1 MKKTVN
7 IDSLFDGFISS
18 AVVGLGSTQNT
29 SLPIVEFAEDI
40 IFNGSASLFPQQ
52 SAVLKSFYNEPL
64 NEIETLIME
73 EWAREDRSNWVTG
86 RQYKNFVLE
95 AGRGSS
101 KALDINTYIPT
112 PSGNRQLKDIEVGDL
127 VLDPSMRP
135 IKVLATTN
143 IMYGHVV
150 YELTFNTGTKVLAD
164 AGHLWSMKNSLGLPL
179 VVNTKDLLGL
189 PFTELHIDTSL
200 DLQEAFPKIK
210 PILYI
215 ESIKQVE
222 SIPVKCI
229 QVEGSN
235 YLCTEDGIPTHNST
249 LASIICL
256 YEFYSLIT
264 LTNPSRHYGL
274 LPNDPIAIFVI
285 AQTLEQVKDTL
296 FAKIKGYASDSLFF
310 KSLADT
316 GKIEILAESIKYPG
330 KNVAIYAK
338 HTNSPALVGY
348 TIKAMILDEFARF
361 QNVVGDGGEITS
373 VGDLLWSNI
382 GNGCNRFG
390 HLGHKV
396 AISSAWDAGDPM
408 ERLINDTKEDPQT
421 LTLRLRTWDLNK
433 LPSVSREAS
442 NSEYIRNRIKAELEF
457 EGIRRKASA
466 GFISADLCQKACTG
480 NSCIDTTE
488 IPIDVSNEQGDKF
501 YVGIELTR
509 IETDSSSR
517 SFIHV
522 DFSVKRDATALAICH
537 AIEIEPSRWGI
548 QLDGLIRWKPYIDH
562 QGKHRHVSYDNVEFL
577 ILELAKNRGASK
589 ITFDQF
595 NSESSIQKLHMLGYA
610 TQQMSVTRANQ
621 LTYYTT
627 FRDLLTQGLLILPKD
642 SIYIA
647 TLITELSEVVVKSN
661 GQITHDIAGKDMA
674 DAAVNAIYAC
684 YLNMINS
691 GMSIGQSVTIS
702 KVKSQSIHTLHS
714 SSKASS
720 ARLGIGKAIS
730 RLHKGK

>member
-1 MKKTVN
+1 MKKDVN
-7 IDSLFDGFISS
+7 INSLLDGFISS
-18 AVVGLGSTQNT
+18 AVVGLGSTQNN
-29 SLPIVEFAEDI
+29 SMPVIEFAEDI
-40 IFNGSASLFPQQ
+40 IFNGTAHLFPQQ

-64 NEIETLIME
+64 NEAESLIMA
-73 EWAREDRSNWVTG
+73 EWAKEERSNWVKN

-101 KALDINTYIPT
+101 K
-112 PSGNRQLKDIEVGDL
+112 
-127 VLDPSMRP
+127 
-135 IKVLATTN
+135 
-143 IMYGHVV
+143 
-150 YELTFNTGTKVLAD
+150 
-164 AGHLWSMKNSLGLPL
+164 
-179 VVNTKDLLGL
+179 
-189 PFTELHIDTSL
+189 
-200 DLQEAFPKIK
+200 
-210 PILYI
+210 
-215 ESIKQVE
+215 
-222 SIPVKCI
+222 
-229 QVEGSN
+229 
-235 YLCTEDGIPTHNST
+235 ST

-264 LTNPSRHYGL
+264 LSNPSRHYGL

-296 FAKIKGYASDSLFF
+296 FAKIRGYAFDSLFF
-310 KSLADT
+310 KSLADA
-316 GKIEILAESIKYPG
+316 GKIEILAESIKCPA

-348 TIKAMILDEFARF
+348 TIKAMILDEYARF
-361 QNVVGDGGEITS
+361 QNVVGEGGEITS

-396 AISSAWDAGDPM
+396 AISSAWDVGDPM
-408 ERLINDTKEDPQT
+408 ERLIDDTKEDPQT
-421 LTLRLRTWDLNK
+421 FTLRLRTWDLNK

-442 NSEYIRNRIKAELEF
+442 NSEYIKNRIKAELEF

-466 GFISADLCQKACTG
+466 GFISADLCQKASIG
-480 NSCIDTTE
+480 NSCIDTRE
-488 IPIDVSNEQGDKF
+488 IDINSSNDQGDKF
-501 YVGIELTR
+501 YVGIESTR
-509 IETDSSSR
+509 IESDSMAR

-537 AIEIEPSRWGI
+537 AIELEPSRWGI
-548 QLDGLIRWKPYIDH
+548 QLDGLIRWKPHIDH
-562 QGKHRHVSYDNVEFL
+562 QGYQRHVSYENVERL
-577 ILELAKNRGASK
+577 ILELAKARGASK

-647 TLITELSEVVVKSN
+647 TLITELSEIVIKPN

-684 YLNMINS
+684 YMDMISS
-691 GMSIGQSVTIS
+691 GRSVGQTVTIS
-702 KVKSQSIHTLHS
+702 KVKSQSIHTLHNS
-714 SSKASS
+714 TRASS
-720 ARLGIGKAIS
+720 ARLGIGKAIG
-730 RLHKGK
+730 RLHKGR